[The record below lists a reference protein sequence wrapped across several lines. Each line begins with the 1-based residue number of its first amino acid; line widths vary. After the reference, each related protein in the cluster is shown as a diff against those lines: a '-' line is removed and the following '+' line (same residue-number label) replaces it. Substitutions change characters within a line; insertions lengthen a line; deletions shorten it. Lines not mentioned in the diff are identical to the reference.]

1 RRQGQADRPRRGPR
15 AAAADVPGQVLRRY
29 ADAGQDPRPA
39 GGRAAGQPDE
49 GLRRTV
55 PARALEVRGLTW
67 RVGGL
72 AIVDRVDLAVD
83 EGEFVAVIGPN
94 GAGKTSLF
102 NLISGLRTP
111 NSGSVSLGGADVS
124 RLPPH
129 ERARR
134 GLGRTFQSSAVFG
147 SLS

>member
-1 RRQGQADRPRRGPR
+1 M
-15 AAAADVPGQVLRRY
+15 
-29 ADAGQDPRPA
+29 
-39 GGRAAGQPDE
+39 
-49 GLRRTV
+49 

-102 NLISGLRTP
+102 NLISG
-111 NSGSVSLGGADVS
+111 
-124 RLPPH
+124 
-129 ERARR
+129 
-134 GLGRTFQSSAVFG
+134 
-147 SLS
+147 